1 MPTKV
6 PPAKRCFE
14 TVEILK
20 CLCEGIPRLQGS
32 GVRHLGRQ
40 VCPSDS
46 QLPLRSRRTDPARV
60 DRHWL
65 VLAVATL
72 WVLAYGTRVE
82 EVRLRGLAPGACA
95 DHP

>member
-1 MPTKV
+1 M
-6 PPAKRCFE
+6 
-14 TVEILK
+14 
-20 CLCEGIPRLQGS
+20 
-32 GVRHLGRQ
+32 
-40 VCPSDS
+40 
-46 QLPLRSRRTDPARV
+46 